1 VLISSPEGHLRN
13 QVGFTLREQLINNMN
28 SYIST
33 SWKEELEKHIRGKS
47 LVFLLAD
54 SNLPDSYSMD
64 IVKVCKIETKTHL
77 FKMKGGEQI
86 KTHKH
91 LIRIYNELDVV
102 GADRTSVFICLGG
115 GTISDLGGFAA
126 STYKRGIDL
135 VILPTTVVGM
145 VDAAIGGK
153 NGINVES
160 KEGILKNQIGTFYQ
174 PKLTGID
181 FKWLDSLPK
190 DEVKSGWGEML
201 KHALLTG
208 GPHLEQ
214 FKNAEPNLAS
224 LAPLIINS
232 GNIKEGIV
240 GRDVKENGERAILNL
255 GHTIGHAIESLD
267 LDSSNGSESKHGIAI
282 AWGIVFTL
290 EVSVIKRGFNN
301 ALAKELIK
309 WIVDIIGYREEMW
322 GSGEVWLKMCQDK
335 KNINGNVRDVLL
347 REPGDADW
355 SFTWDREEFTILWE
369 KFRVRYELT
378 SCE

>member
-1 VLISSPEGHLRN
+1 
-13 QVGFTLREQLINNMN
+13 MN

-64 IVKVCKIETKTHL
+64 IIKVCKIETKTHL

-102 GADRTSVFICLGG
+102 GADRKSVFICLGG

-174 PKLTGID
+174 PKLTGINL
-181 FKWLDSLPK
+181 KWLDSLPT

-214 FKNAEPNLAS
+214 FKSAEPNLAS

-240 GRDVKENGERAILNL
+240 LRDVKENGERAILNL

-290 EVSVIKRGFNN
+290 EVSVIKMGFNDT
-301 ALAKELIK
+301 LAKELIK
-309 WIVDIIGYREEMW
+309 WIIDIIGYRKEMW
-322 GSGEVWLKMCQDK
+322 GSGEVWLKMCKDK

-347 REPGDADW
+347 RDPGDADW

-369 KFRVRYELT
+369 QFRERYELT

>member
-1 VLISSPEGHLRN
+1 MGHLRN

-64 IVKVCKIETKTHL
+64 IIEVCKIETKTHL
-77 FKMKGGEQI
+77 FKIKGGEHI

-102 GADRTSVFICLGG
+102 GADRKSVFICLGG

-126 STYKRGIDL
+126 ITYKRGIDL
-135 VILPTTVVGM
+135 VILPTTVLGM

-181 FKWLDSLPK
+181 LKWLDSLPT

-214 FKNAEPNLAS
+214 FINAEPTLAS
-224 LAPLIINS
+224 LAPLIIDS

-240 GRDVKENGERAILNL
+240 RRDVKENGERAILNL

-290 EVSVIKRGFNN
+290 EVSVIKRGFND

-322 GSGEVWLKMCQDK
+322 GAGVVWLKMCKDK
-335 KNINGNVRDVLL
+335 KNTNGNVKDVLL
-347 REPGDADW
+347 RDPGDADW

-369 KFRVRYELT
+369 QFLERYELT
-378 SCE
+378 SC